1 MNVALDIEDMP
12 PRPVGSPV
20 DFFERLSLALKTT
33 DATVLDAAARDFRGI
48 YQSAHEYISN
58 QVAEHLPP
66 FLGWLPASCDPGR
79 LREGY
84 EAGKILVWVVPLEE
98 NRVMVFESLRES
110 FAVLKLA

>member
-1 MNVALDIEDMP
+1 M
-12 PRPVGSPV
+12 

-48 YQSAHEYISN
+48 YHISN

-66 FLGWLPASCDPGR
+66 FLGWLPACCDPDR

-84 EAGKILVWVVPLEE
+84 EAGQIIVWIIPLEE
-98 NRVMVFESLRES
+98 ARVMVFESPRES
-110 FAVLKLA
+110 GFLKLA